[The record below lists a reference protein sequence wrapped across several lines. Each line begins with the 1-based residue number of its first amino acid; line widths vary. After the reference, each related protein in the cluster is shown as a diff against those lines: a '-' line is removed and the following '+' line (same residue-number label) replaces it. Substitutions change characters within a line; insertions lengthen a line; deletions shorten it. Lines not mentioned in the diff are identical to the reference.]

1 MSNQNSKKDYGFATQ
16 AIHGGVP
23 TDPAFGSPVPPIYQS
38 VSFEFPTAQSAA
50 DRFHLR
56 EFGQIYSRLTNP
68 TTDALESRL
77 AALEGGTG
85 CVVASSGHAAQL
97 LALLPLMAAGDHIV
111 ASSRLY
117 GGTTSQLLNTFPQHF
132 GWSATLVDPENPDD
146 IQKAITPKTKAVF
159 VEALANPGGVIVDIE
174 AIAKI
179 AHAAGVPLIVDNT
192 MATAY
197 LLKPLD
203 FGADIITYSTTKF
216 LTGNGT
222 SLGGALIEGGNF
234 DWGKSNKFP
243 ALTEPCGAYHGL
255 KFYET
260 FGKMA
265 LTVHAKAI
273 GLRDLGPTQQP
284 MNAFLTLL
292 GLETLA
298 VRMQRHIEN
307 AQIVAEWLEKHPQV
321 VSVSYAGLKSSKY
334 HSLAK
339 KYLPKGAGSVFTFD
353 VKGDL
358 AAAKRFIEAL
368 ELFTFVANIGDTRS
382 LIIHP
387 ASTTH
392 SQLTKD
398 QMKDVGISEGTMR
411 VSIGLEDA
419 ADIIADLEQALNSYA
434 KGGKKAA

>member
-1 MSNQNSKKDYGFATQ
+1 MSNNKHNYGFATQ
-16 AIHGGVP
+16 AIHSGLP

-68 TTDALESRL
+68 TTDALEARL

-85 CVVASSGHAAQL
+85 AVVTASGHAAQM
-97 LALLPLMAAGDHIV
+97 LAFLPLMAAGDHIV
-111 ASSRLY
+111 ASSRIY

-132 GWSATLVDPENPDD
+132 GWTATLVDPDD
-146 IQKAITPKTKAVF
+146 LDAMKAAITPKTKLIF

-174 AIAKI
+174 AVAKI
-179 AHAAGVPLIVDNT
+179 AHDAGIPLIVDNT
-192 MATAY
+192 MATPY
-197 LLKPLD
+197 LLRPLD
-203 FGADIITYSTTKF
+203 FGADIVTYSTTKF

-222 SLGGALIEGGNF
+222 SLGGALIEGGKF
-234 DWGKSNKFP
+234 DWAKSGKFP
-243 ALTEPCGAYHGL
+243 AMTEPSSAYHGL

-260 FGKMA
+260 FGNMA

-298 VRMQRHIEN
+298 VRMERHVQN
-307 AQIVAEWLEKHPQV
+307 AQKVAEWLEKQPQV
-321 VSVSYAGLKSSKY
+321 ESVSYAGLKSSKY
-334 HSLAK
+334 NALAQ
-339 KYLPKGAGSVFTFD
+339 KYLKRGAGAVFTFTIKAD
-353 VKGDL
+353 MEG
-358 AAAKRFIEAL
+358 AKAFIEAL

-392 SQLTKD
+392 SQLTKE
-398 QMKDVGISEGTMR
+398 QLAKLSIKDGTMR

-419 ADIIADLEQALNSYA
+419 ADIIGDLEQALNSYSNA
-434 KGGKKAA
+434 RKAA

>member
-1 MSNQNSKKDYGFATQ
+1 MSDAKKTYGFATQ
-16 AIHGGVP
+16 AIHSGLP

-38 VSFEFPTAQSAA
+38 VSFEFPTAQSAS

-68 TTDALESRL
+68 TTDALEARL

-85 CVVASSGHAAQL
+85 AVVAASGHAAQM
-97 LALLPLMAAGDHIV
+97 LALLPLVAPGDHIL

-132 GWSATLVDPENPDD
+132 GWTATLTDPDNLDNFKRSLTE
-146 IQKAITPKTKAVF
+146 KTKVIF

-174 AIAKI
+174 GMAKI
-179 AHAAGVPLIVDNT
+179 AHEAGIPLIVDNT
-192 MATAY
+192 MATPY
-197 LLKPLD
+197 LLRPLD
-203 FGADIITYSTTKF
+203 YGADVVTYSTTKF

-222 SLGGALIEGGNF
+222 SLGGALIDGGKF
-234 DWGKSNKFP
+234 DWAKTDKFP
-243 ALTEPCGAYHGL
+243 ALTAPCSAYHGMKL
-255 KFYET
+255 YET
-260 FGKMA
+260 FGNMA
-265 LTVHAKAI
+265 LTIHAKAI

-284 MNAFLTLL
+284 LNAFLTLL

-298 VRMQRHIEN
+298 VRMERHVQN
-307 AQIVAEWLEKHPQV
+307 AQKVAEWLEKQPQV
-321 VSVSYAGLKSSKY
+321 ESVSYAGLKSSPYHALAQKY
-334 HSLAK
+334 MK
-339 KYLPKGAGSVFTFD
+339 RGAGSVFTFTI
-353 VKGDL
+353 KGNL
-358 AAAKRFIEAL
+358 EEAKAFIEAL
-368 ELFTFVANIGDTRS
+368 DLFTFVANIGDTRS

-398 QMKDVGISEGTMR
+398 QLAKANIKDGTMR

-419 ADIIADLEQALNSYA
+419 EDIIADLDQALKAYPSA
-434 KGGKKAA
+434 VKKVA